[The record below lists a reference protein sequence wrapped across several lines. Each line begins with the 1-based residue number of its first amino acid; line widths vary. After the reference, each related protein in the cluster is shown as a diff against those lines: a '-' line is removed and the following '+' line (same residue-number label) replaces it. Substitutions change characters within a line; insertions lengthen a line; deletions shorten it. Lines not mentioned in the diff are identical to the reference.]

1 MELICLMEPNSLEG
15 VFGYVP
21 QDDLLIEDL
30 TVFENLYFAA
40 CQCFGDKTKEEITA
54 LVKHTLSN
62 LGLLEKS
69 NLKVGA
75 PFNKV
80 ISGGQRKRLNIALE
94 LIREPSCFVSR

>member
-1 MELICLMEPNSLEG
+1 MFLRIIHDLEG

-40 CQCFGDKTKEEITA
+40 CQCFRDKTKEEITCIW
-54 LVKHTLSN
+54 LIILFQILDCLKK
-62 LGLLEKS
+62 E
-69 NLKVGA
+69 NLKVGS

-94 LIREPSCFVSR
+94 LIREPLVLVS